1 MLDFIL
7 NILATPAI
15 LVGLLAMVGLI
26 LQKKAVEDVVKG
38 TIKTIVGFL
47 VLSAGADFIQT
58 GSLTAFGQLFNWTFN
73 MTGTVPNNE
82 AIVALALRDF
92 GLDTSYI
99 MVLGLLLNI
108 VLARFSKMH
117 YIFLT
122 GHHSLYMAC
131 MLAALLGPIGGLSGF
146 PLWIAGGC
154 LLAFISAFSPYFL
167 HKSMEKIV
175 LD

>member
-58 GSLTAFGQLFNWTFN
+58 GSLTAFGQLFTF
-73 MTGTVPNNE
+73 TH
-82 AIVALALRDF
+82 IWFL
-92 GLDTSYI
+92 
-99 MVLGLLLNI
+99 
-108 VLARFSKMH
+108 FS
-117 YIFLT
+117 
-122 GHHSLYMAC
+122 
-131 MLAALLGPIGGLSGF
+131 SGF
-146 PLWIAGGC
+146 TNTD
-154 LLAFISAFSPYFL
+154 
-167 HKSMEKIV
+167 KSQ
-175 LD
+175 